1 MFPTLSG
8 VRLEALE
15 RTRLAVPVAFAGVNL
30 AALAVALLALLPDG
44 APSPALRPGEAEMA
58 QRSAAMVEATWR
70 APVAI
75 DRRDRLLLLT
85 YGGEGGEGDA
95 AAADPDKFA
104 TAVCDRIRTSPAAT
118 GSGRVLRDWHVL
130 AMPAAGGA
138 GSCRIGPYPGFPI

>member
-8 VRLEALE
+8 VHLEALE
-15 RTRLAVPVAFAGVNL
+15 RTGLAVPVAFAGANL
-30 AALAVALLALLPDG
+30 AVLAVALLALLPAS
-44 APSPALRPGEAEMA
+44 APSPALRPGETEMA

-70 APVAI
+70 TPVAI

-85 YGGEGGEGDA
+85 YGGEGDA
-95 AAADPDKFA
+95 AAAALDPDKFA
-104 TAVCDRIRTSPAAT
+104 AAVCDRIRTSPAAT

-138 GSCRIGPYPGFPI
+138 GSCRIGPHY